1 MLLNG
6 LRLVISIILVILIII
21 SVEPSIDRIGI
32 ADDKVT
38 VEQFEQEE
46 EDEVKKLS
54 TMPDGTEKQKY
65 MDELNKKKDID
76 NLECQSYF
84 KRAG

>member
-38 VEQFEQEE
+38 VEQFE
-46 EDEVKKLS
+46 
-54 TMPDGTEKQKY
+54 
-65 MDELNKKKDID
+65 
-76 NLECQSYF
+76 
-84 KRAG
+84 